1 MQNVRCMMWSEFKEF
16 ISRGNVLDLAIAVII
31 GAAFGKIVDSLVEDM
46 IMPIIGILVGG
57 INFES
62 LHITMGSVVVSY
74 GNFIQTTVDFLLIS
88 IVIFTIIKVFNKYHR
103 KKSEE
108 NLQQKAPPND
118 VELLTE
124 IRDILKRK
132 EQIESE
138 KGNDSKQTIIKLKA
152 K

>member
-1 MQNVRCMMWSEFKEF
+1 MWSEFKEF